1 MNKNS
6 HRGGLE
12 LMAKIQISPPLASQ
26 LKSRLLG
33 GVSLSFALVC
43 QILSEITSPAN
54 LTAQCFTNIDKILLQ
69 KKYFFYISKG
79 TLQKNLRIQLKKS

>member
-26 LKSRLLG
+26 LSSRLLG

-43 QILSEITSPAN
+43 QILSEITCPAN

-79 TLQKNLRIQLKKS
+79 TLL